1 VAPPQEAGDGVPL
14 DLEHVQDAWTRSVL
28 PAVRERSIPTAT
40 LLGEAHPV
48 ALSDDTLTIEFAPA
62 ADFHRRQAEE
72 QRNLV
77 VLREALFEVTGRRL
91 AVATTVGSAPAAADA
106 DDDPLSEEDVLSLLK
121 DTFDATEVD
130 TT

>member
-1 VAPPQEAGDGVPL
+1 MSGDTDAAPL
-14 DLEHVQDAWTRSVL
+14 DLEHIQDAWTRSVL
-28 PAVRERSIPTAT
+28 PAVREQSIPTAT

-48 ALSDDTLTIEFAPA
+48 ALTDDTITIEFAPA

-72 QRNLV
+72 QRNLA
-77 VLREALFEVTGRRL
+77 VLREALYDVTGRRL
-91 AVATTVGSAPAAADA
+91 AVQTTVGSSPAAPTESEQ
-106 DDDPLSEEDVLSLLK
+106 PLSEHDVLSLLK